1 MYCNVRLS
9 PRTTIG
15 FRDRR
20 KHPSRRFSF
29 RARASTE
36 PGPPS
41 DEPGKEITESQ
52 PNLQLPQSVVARL
65 RDTVFGP
72 DTLFVTSVE
81 NYGLN
86 GVLFKGN
93 LRGTP
98 SVAYSKLKT
107 RLNEELSSDYKL
119 FLIEDQEEKPV
130 AVVIPAESAE
140 TQVVN
145 PAAESFLAVVLGI
158 ATICTTLNVN
168 GAELFDAAL
177 LTAKFDPT
185 LVTGALPASVAFLAI
200 LGAHEIGHIFGA
212 QRAKLEVAFPLFL
225 PAGLGLIGA
234 FGAITRIKSSVPNRE
249 ALATVA
255 VPGPLAGTGVS
266 LAVVLVG
273 LALTAGGVGGIDIDS
288 ASFRESFLIGGLGQV
303 LFGDRLF
310 TAAALSCNPL
320 FVAGWAG
327 LLVNAIN
334 AIPAGEL
341 DGGKIFLALFGRR
354 AASRMSALSLFLLGI
369 GGISNGL
376 ALFWLLLVL
385 TLQRQ
390 PVVPCDEE
398 LTPLPR
404 NSMLERGA
412 IVALVVPLLILL
424 PYPFA
429 PSLPEI
435 GDFIP

>member
-1 MYCNVRLS
+1 MYRSVRPS
-9 PRTTIG
+9 TQSV
-15 FRDRR
+15 FVSDRR
-20 KHPSRRFSF
+20 RAPSRRFVS
-29 RARASTE
+29 APRASTE
-36 PGPPS
+36 SGPPG
-41 DEPGKEITESQ
+41 DEPGKEAIESQ
-52 PNLQLPQSVVARL
+52 PDLQLPRSVVVRL
-65 RDTVFGP
+65 RETVFGP

-81 NYGLN
+81 NYGAN

-98 SVAYSKLKT
+98 SATYSKLKI
-107 RLNEELSSDYKL
+107 RLREELRDDYKL

-130 AVVIPAESAE
+130 ALVIPTKSAQ

-145 PAAESFLAVVLGI
+145 PLTEGLLAVFLGI
-158 ATICTTLNVN
+158 GTICTTLNVN
-168 GAELFDAAL
+168 GAELFNAAL
-177 LTAKFDPT
+177 LTVKFDPT
-185 LVTGALPASVAFLAI
+185 LVTSALPASIAFLTV
-200 LGAHEIGHIFGA
+200 LGAHEIGHIIGA
-212 QRAKLEVAFPLFL
+212 QRAKVELAPPLLL
-225 PAGLGLIGA
+225 PAGLGLLGS
-234 FGAITRIKSSVPNRE
+234 FGAITRIKDSVPNRE

-255 VPGPLAGTGVS
+255 VLGPLAGTVVS
-266 LAVVLVG
+266 LAVAVVG

-288 ASFRESFLIGGLGQV
+288 ASFRESLLIGGVGQV

-341 DGGKIFLALFGRR
+341 DGGRIFLALFGRR
-354 AASRMSALSLFLLGI
+354 AASRMSALALFLLGI

-390 PVVPCDEE
+390 PVVPCEEE
-398 LTPLPR
+398 LTPLAR
-404 NSMLERGA
+404 NSTLERAA
-412 IVALVVPLLILL
+412 IVALLLPLLILL

-429 PSLPEI
+429 PAEV